1 MGHSLVNCGTQS
13 ASLCAHMHE
22 HLISGSPA
30 LPLAFLSILQIISH
44 VIESKGKTEPGP
56 IIPQPKH
63 RQWATSIRL
72 SLRLTFITN
81 SLLTPEKTCVV
92 LHYNCPIDCFFFG
105 GGCQSLVDKQNPHLF
120 VLIIELT

>member
-44 VIESKGKTEPGP
+44 VIESRGKTEPGP
-56 IIPQPKH
+56 IIPEPKH
-63 RQWATSIRL
+63 RQWATSIGP
-72 SLRLTFITN
+72 SLRLTFITS
-81 SLLTPEKTCVV
+81 SLLTPEETGVV
-92 LHYNCPIDCFFFG
+92 LHCNCLGMG
-105 GGCQSLVDKQNPHLF
+105 GGGLSKSSGERELASLCFDY
-120 VLIIELT
+120 ELT